1 MQHRNFYLRSDYFS
15 PNRRC
20 NTVNSFQSQDN
31 NSTYNFNN
39 PTTEDL
45 HILEPNEFLPHIGKW
60 IHIGGGVM
68 ISMFVVAVSLTSVLY
83 YNITV
88 KVPATIRP
96 LGELRLVQSAIT
108 GTVKKIVVK
117 EDQLVKKGEVIAFI
131 DDSQLQSQKRQLQN
145 TIQQSQL
152 QLIQVDA
159 QINQINTQIIS
170 QVNLNDRTI
179 IAAQAELIGTERNH
193 KDQQIKAS
201 MEMTQ
206 AKITIDLAKEQL
218 ARLQQERV
226 LIATVQEAEAGLK
239 LAMLQRDRLQS
250 IVTSGAVSR
259 SLVEEKEQAVK
270 SAQAKL
276 EQAKSATK
284 NLQEEKEQA
293 VKLAQINL
301 QKAKIA
307 VNPSNA
313 IVTVAL
319 ERIKQEKSKGEV
331 NLAALKKE
339 RELLIQQRLELQK
352 QQIRTRQEL
361 QQLENELNKSVIRS
375 PTTGTLMQLK
385 LRNPGQV
392 VQLSEALAQIA
403 PVDAPLII
411 KAHVSAKDIDKV
423 KTGQAVQMQVSA
435 CPYPEYGT
443 LKGTVKTVAADALLI
458 TQNNSMISTPQI
470 ATYEINIEPQSLF
483 LGKGNHLCYLKSG
496 MEGRADIIS
505 RQETVMQFI
514 LRKSKL
520 ITD

>member
-1 MQHRNFYLRSDYFS
+1 M
-15 PNRRC
+15 
-20 NTVNSFQSQDN
+20 NSLQSQSQDN
-31 NSTYNFNN
+31 NSWYNFNN
-39 PTTEDL
+39 GTTEDL
-45 HILEPNEFLPHIGKW
+45 HLLEANEFLPHIGKW

-96 LGELRLVQSAIT
+96 LGELRLVESAMT
-108 GTVKKIVVK
+108 GTVKRIVVK
-117 EDQLVKKGEVIAFI
+117 ENQVVDKGEIIAYI

-152 QLIQVDA
+152 QLIQIDA
-159 QINQINTQIIS
+159 QINQINTQIVS
-170 QVNLNDRTI
+170 QTNLNDRTI
-179 IAAQAELIGTERNH
+179 LAAQAELAGTERNY

-201 MEMTQ
+201 AEMIQ
-206 AKITIDLAKEQL
+206 AKIAINLANEQL
-218 ARLQQERV
+218 ARLQRERV
-226 LIATVQEAEAGLK
+226 LVATVEEAEAALK
-239 LAMLQRDRLQS
+239 LAILQHDRLRS
-250 IVTSGAVSR
+250 VVTSGAISR
-259 SLVEEKEQAVK
+259 NLVEEKEQAVK

-276 EQAKSATK
+276 EQAKSSSK

-293 VKLAQINL
+293 VKLAKINL

-307 VNPSNA
+307 VNPSPA

-319 ERIKQEKSKGEV
+319 ERIQQEKAKGEG

-339 RELLIQQRLELQK
+339 REILIQQRLELQK

-375 PTTGTLMQLK
+375 PATGTLMQLK
-385 LRNPGQV
+385 LRNAGQV
-392 VQLSEALAQIA
+392 VQISEALAQIA
-403 PVDAPLII
+403 PADAPLII

-423 KTGQAVQMQVSA
+423 KTGQPVQMQVSA
-435 CPYPEYGT
+435 CPYPDYGT
-443 LKGTVKTVAADALLI
+443 LKGTVKTVGADVLVT
-458 TQNNSMISTPQI
+458 TQNNSIISTPQI

-483 LGKGNHLCYLKSG
+483 LGKSNHSCYLKSG

-505 RQETVMQFI
+505 RRETVLQFI
-514 LRKSKL
+514 LRKGKL
-520 ITD
+520 ITNL

>member
-1 MQHRNFYLRSDYFS
+1 
-15 PNRRC
+15 
-20 NTVNSFQSQDN
+20 VNSLQSQDN
-31 NSTYNFNN
+31 NSWYNFNN
-39 PTTEDL
+39 ATTEDL
-45 HILEPNEFLPHIGKW
+45 HRLEANEFLPHIGKW

-68 ISMFVVAVSLTSVLY
+68 ISMFVVAVSLSSVLY

-96 LGELRLVQSAIT
+96 LGELRLVESAIT
-108 GTVKKIVVK
+108 GTIKRILVQQDQVVN
-117 EDQLVKKGEVIAFI
+117 KGEIIAYI

-152 QLIQVDA
+152 QLIQIDA
-159 QINQINTQIIS
+159 QINQINTQIIA
-170 QVNLNDRTI
+170 QTNLNDRTI
-179 IAAQAELIGTERNH
+179 IAAQAELTGTQRNY
-193 KDQQIKAS
+193 KDQEIKAS
-201 MEMTQ
+201 AEMTQ
-206 AKITIDLAKEQL
+206 AQITINLAQEQL
-218 ARLQQERV
+218 ARLQKERL
-226 LIATVQEAEAGLK
+226 LIATVNEAKAGLK
-239 LAMLQRDRLQS
+239 LAILQRDRLQNV
-250 IVTSGAVSR
+250 VTSGAISR

-270 SAQAKL
+270 SAEAKL
-276 EQAKSATK
+276 EQAKSSAK

-307 VNPSNA
+307 INPSNA
-313 IVTVAL
+313 TVTVAL
-319 ERIKQEKSKGEV
+319 ERIKQEKAKGEG

-339 RELLIQQRLELQK
+339 RELLLQQRLELQK

-361 QQLENELNKSVIRS
+361 QQLANELNKSVIRS
-375 PTTGTLMQLK
+375 PATGTLMQLK
-385 LRNPGQV
+385 LRNSGQV

-435 CPYPEYGT
+435 CPYPDYGT
-443 LKGTVKTVAADALLI
+443 LKGTVKTVAPDVLAT
-458 TQNNSMISTPQI
+458 TQNNSIISTPQI

-505 RQETVMQFI
+505 RQETVLQFI
-514 LRKSKL
+514 LRKGKL
-520 ITD
+520 ITNS

>member
-1 MQHRNFYLRSDYFS
+1 
-15 PNRRC
+15 
-20 NTVNSFQSQDN
+20 VNSLQSQDN

-45 HILEPNEFLPHIGKW
+45 HILEANEFLPYIGKW

-68 ISMFVVAVSLTSVLY
+68 VSMFVVAVSLTSVLY

-96 LGELRLVQSAIT
+96 LGELRLVQSAMT

-117 EDQLVKKGEVIAFI
+117 EDQVVQKGEIIAFI

-145 TIQQSQL
+145 TIQQNQL

-170 QVNLNDRTI
+170 QINLNNRTI

-239 LAMLQRDRLQS
+239 LAMLQRDRLQG

-284 NLQEEKEQA
+284 NLQEEKQQA

-301 QKAKIA
+301 QKAEIA

-319 ERIKQEKSKGEV
+319 ERINQEKSKGEV

-339 RELLIQQRLELQK
+339 RELLVQQRLELQK

-392 VQLSEALAQIA
+392 VQLSEALAQIS